1 MEKKVNFSLPLQFR
15 FLKKGSIG
23 AWSCLGI
30 EKFKDKLES
39 FLDFFAFFHYRVVG
53 PCLRHPSTRNNCES
67 SRIGKLNLLCLPSR
81 RVAHHIFPIFRE
93 LESQLKIHLS
103 RFEVRNQVKVRMGEV
118 QQVKNQNGMWLR
130 FDDIS

>member
-1 MEKKVNFSLPLQFR
+1 MTILRAPKYAPKYAYLAYLAIKKDLSGL
-15 FLKKGSIG
+15 G
-23 AWSCLGI
+23 AVLVSRNSRKSWRA
-30 EKFKDKLES
+30 FKI
-39 FLDFFAFFHYRVVG
+39 FFAFFHYRVVG

-118 QQVKNQNGMWLR
+118 QQVKNENG
-130 FDDIS
+130 I